1 MKTKIIVTL
10 TAMRPSAL
18 PRLLCLALS
27 LPWVSTSGYAASS
40 HSHHEHIPEPAMT
53 DMADMGDM
61 PGPGTTAMPASTVVL
76 RAPLPA
82 PSLAQK
88 PDKAAEKAPALAQ
101 EPAPATPLTTQP
113 ATLTTSATPSA
124 TKHVHH
130 PTESLEHLAELTP
143 PLITPIVDGKGLRD
157 PDAYSGGFSLH
168 SGPYLAA
175 NPHHMHAHDQQ
186 RYASFML
193 DRLEW
198 ADLGSAKGNAGHGN
212 PLNYELQADYGN
224 REGTLWLRWEG
235 ELSGSELE
243 HSQTELGWR
252 RPMDAFWDA
261 EAAIRLDQS
270 TGPSRR
276 WLGLGISGLA
286 PYWIH
291 TRVMAYVGPQQRVAV
306 QAQFERDFFL
316 SQRLILSAEA
326 HALAYGQSDPANNI
340 GSGLSQLDGGLRL
353 RYDLSRQ
360 FSPYVGVRWE
370 NRFGKTATF
379 DRLAG
384 NQPHDSQWLVGLRGW
399 F

>member
-27 LPWVSTSGYAASS
+27 LLWVSTSGYAASI

-53 DMADMGDM
+53 DMADMGDL

-76 RAPLPA
+76 RAPSPA

-88 PDKAAEKAPALAQ
+88 PDKAPNKAPAPTQ
-101 EPAPATPLTTQP
+101 EPAPPLSTKTSTP
-113 ATLTTSATPSA
+113 TPSA
-124 TKHVHH
+124 IPDATEHVHH
-130 PTESLEHLAELTP
+130 PTESPEHLAELTP

-168 SGPYLAA
+168 SGPYLAD
-175 NPHHMHAHDQQ
+175 NPHDMHAHDQQ

-198 ADLGSAKGNAGHGN
+198 ADLGSANGNAGHGN
-212 PLNYELQADYGN
+212 AVSYELQADYGN
-224 REGTLWLRWEG
+224 RESTLWLRSEG

-291 TRVMAYVGPQQRVAV
+291 TRVIAYAGAQQRVAV

-326 HALAYGQSDPANNI
+326 HALAYGQSDPANSI

>member
-40 HSHHEHIPEPAMT
+40 HSHHGHTPEPAMT
-53 DMADMGDM
+53 NMGNMADMGDM
-61 PGPGTTAMPASTVVL
+61 PGMTAMPASKAST
-76 RAPLPA
+76 PA

-88 PDKAAEKAPALAQ
+88 PDKAPNKAPAPAQ
-101 EPAPATPLTTQP
+101 EPAPPLGTKTSTP
-113 ATLTTSATPSA
+113 TPSA
-124 TKHVHH
+124 IPDATEHVHH
-130 PTESLEHLAELTP
+130 PTASPEHLAELTP
-143 PLITPIVDGKGLRD
+143 PLIIPIVDGKGLRD

-168 SGPYLAA
+168 SGPYLAS

-198 ADLGSAKGNAGHGN
+198 ADLGSANGNAGHGN

-261 EAAIRLDQS
+261 EAAVRLDQS

-326 HALAYGQSDPANNI
+326 HALAYGQSDPANSI